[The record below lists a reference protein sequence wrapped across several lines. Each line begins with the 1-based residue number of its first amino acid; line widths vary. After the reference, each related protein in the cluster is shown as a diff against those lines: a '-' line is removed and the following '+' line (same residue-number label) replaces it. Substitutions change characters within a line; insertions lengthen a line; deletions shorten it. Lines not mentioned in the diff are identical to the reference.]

1 VRVHSYYW
9 SAFLNLFS
17 LPIYLGEL
25 YVHKANL
32 ELELMRAYNICL
44 VFTLYLHVLS
54 FVIEERN
61 HFGFLVIHYAVHLAS
76 YMHSAPLLVNTLLEL
91 EVNSRFLFFTVKSNR
106 LVLVWETVLR
116 SMWNSRRITVIERS
130 LSTLKSYVIEQL
142 VI

>member
-1 VRVHSYYW
+1 
-9 SAFLNLFS
+9 
-17 LPIYLGEL
+17 
-25 YVHKANL
+25 
-32 ELELMRAYNICL
+32 MRAYNICL
-44 VFTLYLHVLS
+44 VFTLYLHVLN
-54 FVIEERN
+54 FVIEEERN
-61 HFGFLVIHYAVHLAS
+61 HFGFLVTHYAVHLAS

-130 LSTLKSYVIEQL
+130 LSTLKSSYVIEQL